1 MGRRRIVTKA
11 VRAEIEERAEALA
24 VQLSDGDLTREEV
37 NDLVSSVV
45 ESALGTALEVAGA
58 PDSVA
63 DAVAKLGAHLTERIA
78 EALRPDPENLIRKAT
93 EALSRGKFDRARRLM
108 DRAERVAERQG
119 ASDD

>member
-63 DAVAKLGAHLTERIA
+63 DAVANDNTDVVTTHDDVTPLDETNLGSNDN
-78 EALRPDPENLIRKAT
+78 P
-93 EALSRGKFDRARRLM
+93 
-108 DRAERVAERQG
+108 
-119 ASDD
+119 